1 MMATCSEEEGASAPP
16 AAPSDLLL
24 ESGHHHHRQLTA
36 HPSMANP
43 RIAAALAATPAVV
56 SSPSLSLFVFL
67 TWICR

>member
-1 MMATCSEEEGASAPP
+1 MFEEEEDARSSSLAAAS
-16 AAPSDLLL
+16 SDLFL

-43 RIAAALAATPAVV
+43 RIAAALTAAPAVV